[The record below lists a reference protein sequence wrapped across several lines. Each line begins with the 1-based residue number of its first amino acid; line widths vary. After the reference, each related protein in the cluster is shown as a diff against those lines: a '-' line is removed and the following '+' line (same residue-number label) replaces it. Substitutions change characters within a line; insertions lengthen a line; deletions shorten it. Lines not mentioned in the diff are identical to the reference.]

1 MTYMTPLEEAVV
13 NAQEV
18 AAGIASMALVRDL
31 LDKSESAMDNAK
43 NRTLPNEERSKGLK
57 DSRHINM
64 VLNLIAQ
71 QRSLAGIEA

>member
-43 NRTLPNEERSKGLK
+43 NRTP
-57 DSRHINM
+57 
-64 VLNLIAQ
+64 
-71 QRSLAGIEA
+71 

>member
-1 MTYMTPLEEAVV
+1 MTPLEEAVV